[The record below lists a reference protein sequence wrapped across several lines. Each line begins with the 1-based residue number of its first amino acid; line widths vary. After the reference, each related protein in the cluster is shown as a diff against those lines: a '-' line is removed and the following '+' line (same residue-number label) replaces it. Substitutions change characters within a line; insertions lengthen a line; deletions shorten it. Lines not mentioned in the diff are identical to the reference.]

1 MSNHTVDHPKHQ
13 SHFDLLA
20 RTIAAGDAAK
30 AEQAALIQ
38 KLRAVDPTYFTH
50 AVLGEM
56 SGLSQ
61 QMVSYY
67 LKKKP

>member
-1 MSNHTVDHPKHQ
+1 MSNHTVDLPEHE
-13 SHFDLLA
+13 SYFAYLA
-20 RTIAAGDAAK
+20 RTIAAGEAAK
-30 AEQAALIQ
+30 AEQTALIR
-38 KLRAVDPTYFTH
+38 KLRAADPEYFTH

-67 LKKKP
+67 LKK